1 MAKNKNKCT
10 TLSTGCLTID
20 RNQPPSI
27 THLFTRLQKQIKD
40 LKMAAESTGG
50 SKRKA
55 EKEEEE
61 EEKKGDNHPG
71 SSPAKKTSTLVTSDD
86 SDDDV
91 QCLTIA
97 KNISKE
103 AEIKEALRMM
113 ITKPAKVDDLEKKG
127 AKVDLEEKII
137 SEPNPGAP
145 PAKLLVKC
153 PVEEEAIRNLD
164 EVELKADYKKV
175 DQRDI
180 AESVEANDSRIDEND
195 ATELEADAEESKTE
209 VALEVENIVGPAT
222 AMESESAEEATVLE
236 EKDLNLGMSWQLK
249 KWPSLPSLLNR

>member
-1 MAKNKNKCT
+1 MI
-10 TLSTGCLTID
+10 ID
-20 RNQPPSI
+20 KNQPPSI
-27 THLFTRLQKQIKD
+27 THVSTRLQKQIKD

-55 EKEEEE
+55 EKEEKEE
-61 EEKKGDNHPG
+61 EEGDNNLG
-71 SSPAKKTSTLVTSDD
+71 SSPAKKTLTLVTSDD

-91 QCLTIA
+91 QCLTMA

-127 AKVDLEEKII
+127 AKVDLEKKGAKVDLEEKII
-137 SEPNPGAP
+137 LETNPGAP

-164 EVELKADYKKV
+164 EVELKVNQKEV
-175 DQRDI
+175 GQRDI

-209 VALEVENIVGPAT
+209 MALEVENNVDPAT

-236 EKDLNLGMSWQLK
+236 EKDLSLGMSWQLK